1 MSEVGVLMF
10 GVFYGPES
18 QQRRRKSQCFEQTNE
33 ESTKFEFHQPTSA
46 PMQSLFYKTFLWAN
60 DLHDHDLNGTAHLCV
75 VLT

>member
-46 PMQSLFYKTFLWAN
+46 PMQSLFYKTFSRPMTYAI
-60 DLHDHDLNGTAHLCV
+60 TIFMEQCIFV
-75 VLT
+75 